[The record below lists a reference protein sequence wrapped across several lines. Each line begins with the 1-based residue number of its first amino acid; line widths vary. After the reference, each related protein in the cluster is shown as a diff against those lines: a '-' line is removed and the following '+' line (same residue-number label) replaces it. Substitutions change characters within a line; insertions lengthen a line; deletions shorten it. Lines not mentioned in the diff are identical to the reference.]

1 MSTTSSGRGTQ
12 ALQLGGLVAAVV
24 LAILLNVLAARHFKR
39 WDWTADRRWSPSPAT
54 VETLRSLEQTVDV
67 WVVAGSGEPLEKT
80 LQPLLAAYRAESSR
94 IEVHWID
101 PDRDAAALLDL
112 QRRFGLEAGRTQDGR
127 IATDAAVIVA
137 SGDGHYF
144 LTPQDLYEQ
153 SDEVHVRPREERALT
168 QAIRSVL
175 GGVHTTL
182 CFTVGHGELSLD
194 PDRSD
199 REGLQLASAGLRDLL
214 DKSNYDL
221 RSVDTSG
228 PDTHERPGELLF
240 VETGVRADV
249 DPAKLVDDA
258 GQPLW
263 APGPPGPTRELVRE
277 RDEHGATVDASL
289 FEMPGRTWVVVT
301 GPARARARDALAHPV
316 QRPPLQLDP
325 TALALVRFDGPL
337 LVQHVPLFQEHGS
350 LDVVGRRLQSV
361 MLLLPPGNEGA
372 VKAVFTYADD
382 DAAAFAEVAFRD
394 FTAEIA
400 RRKIARLAWL
410 GVAKV
415 ERPDRRVFV
424 TAPLPPQFVASL
436 LYAGSAP
443 MDLDGPPPAAR

>member
-1 MSTTSSGRGTQ
+1 MKAWALPLAVALALTGTACGSPPPPPPARASVAEPRWQ
-12 ALQLGGLVAAVV
+12 DVVDTIPELLVVVKPRALRDDRVFGPLLKR
-24 LAILLNVLAARHFKR
+24 AIDAARRNSKIV
-39 WDWTADRRWSPSPAT
+39 DAT
-54 VETLRSLEQTVDV
+54 QTLETIEDAEE
-67 WVVAGSGEPLEKT
+67 VV
-80 LQPLLAAYRAESSR
+80 
-94 IEVHWID
+94 
-101 PDRDAAALLDL
+101 
-112 QRRFGLEAGRTQDGR
+112 
-127 IATDAAVIVA
+127 
-137 SGDGHYF
+137 
-144 LTPQDLYEQ
+144 
-153 SDEVHVRPREERALT
+153 
-168 QAIRSVL
+168 
-175 GGVHTTL
+175 
-182 CFTVGHGELSLD
+182 VGW
-194 PDRSD
+194 R
-199 REGLQLASAGLRDLL
+199 
-214 DKSNYDL
+214 
-221 RSVDTSG
+221 
-228 PDTHERPGELLF
+228 PDTRERPGELLF

-249 DPAKLVDDA
+249 DPAKLVDDG

-263 APGPPGPTRELVRE
+263 APGPPGPTHELVRE

-301 GPARARARDALAHPV
+301 GPARARARDALAHPL

-325 TALALVRFDGPL
+325 SALALVRFDGPL

-372 VKAVFTYADD
+372 VKAIFTYADD
-382 DAAAFAEVAFRD
+382 DAAAFAEAAFRD

-443 MDLDGPPPAAR
+443 MDLDGAPPAPR